1 MRLAIV
7 QVAICL
13 SLAPTV
19 LKGQLYLLS
28 GTPGYALDLVAV
40 GDSGVKSTMEIL
52 PQAPQVAGWWAAIS
66 YDTHEDVATAVKE
79 GARVLVVGFDQT
91 AVVKQC
97 IVPGLPSDELEGTL
111 TNQWL
116 AHLPGGELTLELL
129 FARRNGRELR
139 SEGLSMSLDPD
150 TPCDRS
156 FSAVPPYD
164 SLRYIAAGGT
174 SGVAD
179 ITSKE
184 GNYAKVAKS
193 GDLVFGTTG
202 VEYGYQIPLEL
213 RRDLGDDAAG
223 IVINSSQVLVVAVTG
238 SNRTTRFLAMRK
250 RDKAWTEIPVQV
262 EQYGLLRGFGSFI
275 AAIENV
281 AKPPEPRIG
290 TAAAAERAAVKQPAA
305 ESAGRSEW
313 RTQAT
318 RTGPSIA
325 ESFDD
330 ASAIYPGRLDVYN
343 IDTEKLFTI
352 TTNQG
357 DSEILL
363 IEENTVYYRVSDRLY
378 KASIT

>member
-1 MRLAIV
+1 
-7 QVAICL
+7 
-13 SLAPTV
+13 
-19 LKGQLYLLS
+19 
-28 GTPGYALDLVAV
+28 
-40 GDSGVKSTMEIL
+40 
-52 PQAPQVAGWWAAIS
+52 
-66 YDTHEDVATAVKE
+66 
-79 GARVLVVGFDQT
+79 
-91 AVVKQC
+91 VVKQC

-129 FARRNGRELR
+129 FARRNGRDLR
-139 SEGLSMSLDPD
+139 SEGISVNLDPD
-150 TPCDRS
+150 VPCDRS

-184 GNYAKVAKS
+184 GNYAKITKS

-202 VEYGYQIPLEL
+202 FEYGYQIPLEL
-213 RRDLGDDAAG
+213 RKQLGDDTAG
-223 IVINSSQVLVVAVTG
+223 IVVSSPQVLVVAVTG

-262 EQYGLLRGFGSFI
+262 EQYGRLRGFGSFI
-275 AAIENV
+275 AIIENLSKV
-281 AKPPEPRIG
+281 PVSPPLG
-290 TAAAAERAAVKQPAA
+290 TKTAAERAAQTQPAA
-305 ESAGRSEW
+305 ESPGRSEW
-313 RTQAT
+313 RAQAA
-318 RTGPSIA
+318 RSGPSMV
-325 ESFDD
+325 ESFEE
-330 ASAIYPGRLDVYN
+330 ARAIYPGRLDVYN

-363 IEENTVYYRVSDRLY
+363 IEDNTVYYRVSNRLY
-378 KASIT
+378 TAPITDSGIGTATLIATDEAIRDAHWAFIRH